1 MIRQKKTFDYVMI
14 EFTDNVERLG
24 TIPQKDLV
32 TTAREF
38 VKGEKSFSNYIDG
51 ILTKANEIRDYFF
64 ERGFY
69 SLGRLDKEQYMR
81 YFLIIFFKNRG
92 FLA

>member
-1 MIRQKKTFDYVMI
+1 MI

-38 VKGEKSFSNYIDG
+38 VKGEQSFSAYIDV
-51 ILTKANEIRDYFF
+51 ILKKANEIRDYFSQ
-64 ERGFY
+64 RGFY
-69 SLGRLDKEQYMR
+69 SLGQLDKE
-81 YFLIIFFKNRG
+81 
-92 FLA
+92 